1 MKLRELNLISFG
13 KFKNA
18 IFKLDDGLNILYGG
32 NEAGKTTIH
41 TFIEGM
47 FYGFQKPHVR
57 TRRSFYEER
66 NKYIPWNG
74 DKYAG
79 ILIFE
84 KDNKRYRIER
94 DFKEDRFK
102 VYDDLTGKDITDQI
116 DGGQRVK
123 THLPGLY
130 FFDFNCLVY
139 RNTVA
144 IRQLENK
151 VDGDLAKEVKDKLA
165 NITTALDDEI
175 SVKKALEELDHE
187 LGKIGS
193 EKAPTQPYAQAK
205 KKLDNLIGRQKQAL
219 EKKRE
224 YDSLYEDLLKL
235 QEDIERAKE
244 EVEEIKGLLEKANMI
259 KIKRTYEEALSIE
272 KAIED
277 LDNNI
282 KELEAYANIREE
294 DYHKSLELDG
304 KLVALREEIKNLS
317 ERINRIDQ
325 KLEELNKRKA
335 VENEAYVEEIYEDY
349 SSYNLLEEE
358 KNRLLLER
366 EENKIEILNRE
377 LKQAEEKI
385 KRTKMQG
392 LFLGILA
399 ILSLGLSL
407 VNNFLLIATIF
418 SAILTMYSIMSKR
431 KMQDELSS
439 LNNNINGLKSKEEER
454 KKRIDQI
461 EKEQE
466 NIIRKYKLSSK
477 TEFFMLYEETRFKQA
492 SVKDH
497 LRQMDELSTE
507 RKDLIRKLEDKKA
520 ERQNIEEKLRYL
532 LDSNGLEDLKDFKE
546 ALDNKISYDKLKRE
560 RENKRELLERIL
572 GNTSIEELESK
583 VREIKEDI
591 ALDRDVEAIER
602 ELREKEEYLSSLNNE
617 HSRLEVKLDTLNTY
631 IKELVDIEEEI
642 NRTEAEIKQMDKK
655 KRAINIAKEVI
666 LKISEEIHKEFA
678 PRINKDVSQL
688 ISSITDGKYTNI
700 KIDENLDIS
709 VENPQSKEIISLDNL
724 SGGTIDQMYFALR
737 FSLIKSIK
745 EENLPLILDDCFL
758 QYDSNRLKNILKYLH
773 KVSKSTQILLFTC
786 QEREMEILDGLNLK
800 YNLIKIG

>member
-1 MKLRELNLISFG
+1 
-13 KFKNA
+13 
-18 IFKLDDGLNILYGG
+18 
-32 NEAGKTTIH
+32 
-41 TFIEGM
+41 
-47 FYGFQKPHVR
+47 
-57 TRRSFYEER
+57 
-66 NKYIPWNG
+66 
-74 DKYAG
+74 
-79 ILIFE
+79 
-84 KDNKRYRIER
+84 
-94 DFKEDRFK
+94 
-102 VYDDLTGKDITDQI
+102 
-116 DGGQRVK
+116 
-123 THLPGLY
+123 
-130 FFDFNCLVY
+130 
-139 RNTVA
+139 
-144 IRQLENK
+144 
-151 VDGDLAKEVKDKLA
+151 
-165 NITTALDDEI
+165 
-175 SVKKALEELDHE
+175 
-187 LGKIGS
+187 
-193 EKAPTQPYAQAK
+193 
-205 KKLDNLIGRQKQAL
+205 
-219 EKKRE
+219 
-224 YDSLYEDLLKL
+224 
-235 QEDIERAKE
+235 
-244 EVEEIKGLLEKANMI
+244 
-259 KIKRTYEEALSIE
+259 
-272 KAIED
+272 
-277 LDNNI
+277 
-282 KELEAYANIREE
+282 
-294 DYHKSLELDG
+294 
-304 KLVALREEIKNLS
+304 
-317 ERINRIDQ
+317 
-325 KLEELNKRKA
+325 
-335 VENEAYVEEIYEDY
+335 
-349 SSYNLLEEE
+349 
-358 KNRLLLER
+358 
-366 EENKIEILNRE
+366 
-377 LKQAEEKI
+377 
-385 KRTKMQG
+385 MQG

-407 VNNFLLIATIF
+407 VNNFFNSYYFFCYINYVF
-418 SAILTMYSIMSKR
+418 HYVQE

-454 KKRIDQI
+454 KKIDQI

-745 EENLPLILDDCFL
+745 KKFALILDDCF
-758 QYDSNRLKNILKYLH
+758 YSMIA
-773 KVSKSTQILLFTC
+773 IA
-786 QEREMEILDGLNLK
+786 
-800 YNLIKIG
+800 